1 MDSPALMIGLEAIS
15 GQWSGNHPFHTA
27 AVPGGA
33 LARPCE
39 VPPANYPQLAQVV
52 QLPPTAAP
60 IDELQVLFAATK
72 SRYYG
77 RVPVGIRPTVS
88 LS

>member
-15 GQWSGNHPFHTA
+15 GQWSGNRPFHTV
-27 AVPGGA
+27 AVPGEPPA
-33 LARPCE
+33 WPLE
-39 VPPANYPQLAQVV
+39 VPPANRPQLAYVV
-52 QLPPTAAP
+52 QLLHTAAP
-60 IDELQVLFAATK
+60 IDELQVLLAATK

-77 RVPVGIRPTVS
+77 RVPVGTRPTVS